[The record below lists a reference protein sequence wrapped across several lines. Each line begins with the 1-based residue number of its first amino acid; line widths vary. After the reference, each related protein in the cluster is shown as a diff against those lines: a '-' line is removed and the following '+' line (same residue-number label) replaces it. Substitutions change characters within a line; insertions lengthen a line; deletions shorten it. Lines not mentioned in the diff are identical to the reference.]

1 MHGTRDAANFAA
13 IVMETLTNMKF
24 EVGRVNPSGCFYHG
38 DDFVTAADEDDLQP
52 RYRTRR

>member
-38 DDFVTAADEDDLQP
+38 DDLVTAADEDDLQP
-52 RYRTRR
+52 RN